1 MKHKLLKKLVGIFG
15 YKLIEKNHIKNNRIL
30 GNNSYLNSKKILN
43 YLFEQKKINYLIQ
56 IGANDGLR
64 FDNLNHYIKKYNTKS
79 ILVEPIKDNFED
91 LKNNYKGYPNII
103 FENLAIAV
111 NNEISY
117 LYKVDP
123 LKLKN
128 YIGDH
133 YVGITSFD
141 KNHLIKHGVKKKDII
156 KEEVNSISIN
166 DLIIKHDVKKFDL
179 LFVDAEGYDANIVS
193 DFLNSSLIRP
203 VIVLEYLHIPNKK
216 FEDLANQLTEKKY
229 VYFSLNENMFCFPE
243 EDRDLINFN

>member
-1 MKHKLLKKLVGIFG
+1 MKHKLFKKIVSIFG

-43 YLFEQKKINYLIQ
+43 YLFEKKKINYLIQ

-117 LYKVDP
+117 LYKVNP

-166 DLIIKHDVKKFDL
+166 NLIIKHDVKKFDL
-179 LFVDAEGYDANIVS
+179 LFVDAEGYDADIVS
-193 DFLNSSLIRP
+193 DFLKSSLIRP
-203 VIVLEYLHIPNKK
+203 IIVLEYLHIPNEK

>member
-1 MKHKLLKKLVGIFG
+1 MKNKILKKIVGIFG
-15 YKLIEKNHIKNNRIL
+15 YKLIDKNHIKNNRIL
-30 GNNSYLNSKKILN
+30 EDNSYLSNEKILSF
-43 YLFEQKKINYLIQ
+43 LFNQKKIDYLIQ

-64 FDNLNHYIKKYNTKS
+64 FDNLNQYIKFHKTKS
-79 ILVEPIKDNFED
+79 LLVEPIKQNFED
-91 LKNNYKGYPNII
+91 LKDNYKGYPNII

-111 NNEISY
+111 NDEISY
-117 LYKVDP
+117 LYKVNP

-133 YVGITSFD
+133 YIGITSFD

-166 DLIIKHDVKKFDL
+166 NLIIKHNINKFDL
-179 LFVDAEGYDANIVS
+179 LFVDAEGYDADIVS
-193 DFLNSSLIRP
+193 DFLNSSLMRP
-203 VIVLEYLHIPNKK
+203 VIILEYLHIPNKK
-216 FEDLANQLTEKKY
+216 FKDLANQLAEKRY

>member
-1 MKHKLLKKLVGIFG
+1 MKHKFFKKIAGIFG
-15 YKLIEKNHIKNNRIL
+15 YKLIDKNHIKNNRVL
-30 GNNSYLNSKKILN
+30 ENTTYLNSKKIFN
-43 YLFEQKKINYLIQ
+43 FLFDQKKIDCLIQ

-64 FDNLNHYIKKYNTKS
+64 FDNLNYYIKRYNTKS

-91 LKNNYKGYPNII
+91 LKNNYKEYPNII

-111 NNEISY
+111 NDEISY
-117 LYKVDP
+117 LYKVNP

-133 YVGITSFD
+133 YIGITSFD

-166 DLIIKHDVKKFDL
+166 NLIIKHDIKKFDL
-179 LFVDAEGYDANIVS
+179 LFVDAEGYDADIVS

-203 VIVLEYLHIPNKK
+203 VIVLEYLHIPNEK
-216 FEDLANQLTEKKY
+216 FKDLANQLTEKKY

>member
-1 MKHKLLKKLVGIFG
+1 MKHKFFKKIVGIFG

-30 GNNSYLNSKKILN
+30 GNNSFLNSKKILN
-43 YLFEQKKINYLIQ
+43 DLFEKRKINYLIQ

-64 FDNLNHYIKKYNTKS
+64 FDNLNYYIKKYNTKS

-91 LKNNYKGYPNII
+91 LKKNYKGYPNII

-117 LYKVDP
+117 LYKVNP
-123 LKLKN
+123 LKLNN

-133 YVGITSFD
+133 YIGITSFD

-166 DLIIKHDVKKFDL
+166 NLIIKHDIKKFDL
-179 LFVDAEGYDANIVS
+179 LFIDAEGYDADIVS

-203 VIVLEYLHIPNKK
+203 IIVLEYLHILNEK
-216 FEDLANQLTEKKY
+216 FENLANQLTEKKY

>member
-1 MKHKLLKKLVGIFG
+1 MKHKIFKKIAGIFG
-15 YKLIEKNHIKNNRIL
+15 YKLINKNYIKNHRL
-30 GNNSYLNSKKILN
+30 LEVNSYFNSEAIFKF
-43 YLFEQKKINYLIQ
+43 LFNQKLINCLIQ

-64 FDNLNHYIKKYNTKS
+64 FDTLNYYIKKYKTKS
-79 ILVEPIKDNFED
+79 ILVEPIKNNFED
-91 LKNNYKGYPNII
+91 LKNNYKEYKNII
-103 FENLAIAV
+103 FENLAISV

-128 YIGDH
+128 YSGDH

-156 KEEVNSISIN
+156 EEKVDSISIN
-166 DLIIKHDVKKFDL
+166 NLIIEHNLDKFDL
-179 LFVDAEGYDANIVS
+179 LFIDAEGYDADIVI
-193 DFLNSSLIRP
+193 DFLTTSLIRP
-203 VIVLEYLHIPNKK
+203 IIVLEYLHVPNKK
-216 FEDLANQLTEKKY
+216 FENLINQLNHRKY

-243 EDRDLINFN
+243 ENSSFINFN